1 MELLSL
7 SPQDP
12 NFQRRILAELLE
24 IKRRLDE
31 KHSRS
36 VPEQSIGRLLPPK
49 EVCLIYGIA
58 RNTLEKFFNTG
69 LLTPLRLSP
78 ESRKIYV
85 AESQLNKIFQSQID
99 LNR

>member
-1 MELLSL
+1 MKSLSL

-12 NFQRRILAELLE
+12 NFQQIILAELAE
-24 IKRRLDE
+24 IKRRLDV
-31 KHSRS
+31 HAST
-36 VPEQSIGRLLPPK
+36 EQSIGKLLQPK
-49 EVCLIYGIA
+49 EVCQNYGIA

-85 AESQLNKIFQSQID
+85 AESQLNQIFKSQI
-99 LNR
+99 NRNR

>member
-12 NFQRRILAELLE
+12 HLQQTILAELLE

-31 KHSRS
+31 KYSRS
-36 VPEQSIGRLLPPK
+36 EQSIGRLLQPK
-49 EVCLIYGIA
+49 EVCTNYGIA
-58 RNTLEKFFNTG
+58 RNTLEKFFQAG

-85 AESQLNKIFQSQID
+85 AESQLTQIFKSQID
-99 LNR
+99 RNR